1 MAIVLLVVVVV
12 GLGAGGL
19 ECEMTDHGSDGSRMK
34 SLSSACEM
42 VAVMKAVRWGC
53 QQLLR

>member
-19 ECEMTDHGSDGSRMK
+19 ECEMTDHGSDGCRMK
-34 SLSSACEM
+34 SLSSACEI
-42 VAVMKAVRWGC
+42 VAVMNDVRWGW
-53 QQLLR
+53 